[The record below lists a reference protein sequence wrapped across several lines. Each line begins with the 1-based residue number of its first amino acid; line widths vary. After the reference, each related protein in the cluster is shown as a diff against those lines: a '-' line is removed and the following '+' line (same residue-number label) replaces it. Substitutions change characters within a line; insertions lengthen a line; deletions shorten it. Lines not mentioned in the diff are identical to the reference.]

1 MATADHVLLAR
12 IPSLDAA
19 RWCALAPQLDSPLE
33 LTRLDAATLSQ
44 HGLRQAG
51 QRALA
56 TFDAERHAADLRA
69 LQRHDIT
76 LVAAHEQSYPSALRA
91 VPGAPAVLFVRG
103 CLAAL
108 QLPQLA
114 MVGSRHPTINGARTA
129 RDLAFHFASVGL
141 AITSGLA
148 TGIDA
153 ASHGGALAA
162 QGVTI
167 AVCGTGLDRLYPEQH
182 AALAERIVQRGALV
196 SEFPPGTPPLARHF
210 AQRNRLISGLSVGVL
225 VVEAA
230 ARSGSLITARHAGD
244 QGREVFAIPG
254 SIHSPQSRG
263 CHQLLRQGATLVEQA
278 ADVLNELH
286 NLNINQILITPL
298 EAPEEAPIRA
308 PRLDNPAEILLDAL
322 GFEPTSL
329 DALIASTG
337 LSSVSVASLLLSLE
351 HQGRVA
357 SDSAGRYFR
366 ILEPLVNE

>member
-1 MATADHVLLAR
+1 MASPDHALLAR
-12 IPSLDAA
+12 VPSLDAA
-19 RWCALAPQLDSPLE
+19 RWCALAAELDSPLA
-33 LTRLDAATLSQ
+33 LTRLDAAALAR
-44 HGLRQAG
+44 HGLTLAG
-51 QRALA
+51 QRTLA
-56 TFDAERHAADLRA
+56 SFDAARHASDLDA
-69 LQRHDIT
+69 LQRHAIQ
-76 LVAAHEQSYPSALRA
+76 LVAANEAAYPAALHA

-103 CLAAL
+103 SIDAL
-108 QLPQLA
+108 SAPQLA

-129 RDLAFHFASVGL
+129 RDLAFHFASLGL

-167 AVCGTGLDRLYPEQH
+167 AVCGTSLDRIYPEQH
-182 AALAERIVQRGALV
+182 TALAERILSRGALV
-196 SEFPPGTPPLARHF
+196 SEFPPGSPPLARHVV
-210 AQRNRLISGLSVGVL
+210 QRNRLISGLALGVL

-230 ARSGSLITARHAGD
+230 ARSGSLNTARYAGE

-263 CHQLLRQGATLVEQA
+263 CHQLLRQGATLVENA
-278 ADVLNELH
+278 DDVLRELKNFDMNH
-286 NLNINQILITPL
+286 TVEIQP
-298 EAPEEAPIRA
+298 EAPEVWHPES
-308 PRLDNPAEILLDAL
+308 PRLDNPTEILLDAL

-337 LSSVSVASLLLSLE
+337 LSSITVASLLLALE

-357 SDSAGRYFR
+357 SDSAGRYYR
-366 ILEPLVNE
+366 TLESPL